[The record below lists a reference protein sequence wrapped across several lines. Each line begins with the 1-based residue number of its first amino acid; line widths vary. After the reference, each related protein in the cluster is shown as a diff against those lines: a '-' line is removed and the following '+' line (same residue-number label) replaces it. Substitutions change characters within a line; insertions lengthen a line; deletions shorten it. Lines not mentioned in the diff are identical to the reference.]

1 MRKDLTTRLRDDFLP
16 TRHIGDPIL
25 SLQKEMDRLFRDF
38 FEVEPFGQRVFSTFP
53 EIDVKETE
61 KEMKVHAELPGM
73 EEKDVEVLP
82 RLRLTDDQRR
92 EEAPRRGRKGESYYR
107 SKRRYGSFC
116 RVIPL
121 TSEVESDKV
130 EAKFKNG
137 VLTVTIPKT
146 NRQSRCE
153 ENHHKALKKSPAVK
167 AGLFFG

>member
-1 MRKDLTTRLRDDFLP
+1 MKKDLTTRLRDDFLP

-25 SLQKEMDRLFRDF
+25 SFQKEMDRLFRDF
-38 FEVEPFGQRVFSTFP
+38 FEVEPFGQRLLSTFP

-61 KEMKVHAELPGM
+61 KEMRVSAELPGM
-73 EEKDVEVLP
+73 EEKDVEVL
-82 RLRLTDDQRR
+82 LDSDSLTIRGEKKH
-92 EEAPRRGRKGESYYR
+92 EEEEKGESYYR
-107 SKRRYGSFC
+107 SERRYGSFC

-146 NRQSRCE
+146 E
-153 ENHHKALKKSPAVK
+153 KARADLKKIPIK
-167 AGLFFG
+167 H

>member
-1 MRKDLTTRLRDDFLP
+1 MKKDLTTRLRDDFLP

-25 SLQKEMDRLFRDF
+25 SFQKEMDRLFRDF
-38 FEVEPFGQRVFSTFP
+38 FEVEPFGQRLLSTFP

-61 KEMKVHAELPGM
+61 KEMRVSAELPGM
-73 EEKDVEVLP
+73 EEKDVEVL
-82 RLRLTDDQRR
+82 LDSDSLTIRGEKKH
-92 EEAPRRGRKGESYYR
+92 EEEEKGESYYR
-107 SKRRYGSFC
+107 SERRYGSFC

-146 NRQSRCE
+146 E
-153 ENHHKALKKSPAVK
+153 KARADVKKITIK
-167 AGLFFG
+167 H

>member
-1 MRKDLTTRLRDDFLP
+1 MKKDLTTRLRDDFLP

-25 SLQKEMDRLFRDF
+25 SFQKEMDRLFRDF
-38 FEVEPFGQRVFSTFP
+38 FEVEPFGQRLLSTFP

-61 KEMKVHAELPGM
+61 KEMRVSAELPGM
-73 EEKDVEVLP
+73 EEKDVEVL
-82 RLRLTDDQRR
+82 LDSDSLTIRGEKKH
-92 EEAPRRGRKGESYYR
+92 EEEEKGEGYYR
-107 SKRRYGSFC
+107 SERRYGSFC

-146 NRQSRCE
+146 E
-153 ENHHKALKKSPAVK
+153 KARADVKKITIK
-167 AGLFFG
+167 H

>member
-73 EEKDVEVLP
+73 EEKDVEVL
-82 RLRLTDDQRR
+82 LDSDSLTIRGEKKH
-92 EEAPRRGRKGESYYR
+92 EEEEKGESYYR
-107 SKRRYGSFC
+107 SERRYGSFC

-146 NRQSRCE
+146 E
-153 ENHHKALKKSPAVK
+153 KARADVKKITIK
-167 AGLFFG
+167 H